1 MSEENM
7 NIMILRK
14 SPMTANISADDNNLR
29 SPTNKNREMMVSL
42 GENYNKISLKG
53 NNDLES
59 IEEVFQTEFDKE

>member
-14 SPMTANISADDNNLR
+14 SPMTANISADDKNLR

-42 GENYNKISLKG
+42 GENSNKISLKS
-53 NNDLES
+53 NNNLES
-59 IEEVFQTEFDKE
+59 IEEVFQTEFDNE